1 MSTLDALDEFTD
13 DRGFISQDF
22 AIVKLLGKLGVQ
34 VNYYLGTLLAAPY

>member
-1 MSTLDALDEFTD
+1 MSTLDAVNEFED

-34 VNYYLGTLLAAPY
+34 VRDLDMLIVQ